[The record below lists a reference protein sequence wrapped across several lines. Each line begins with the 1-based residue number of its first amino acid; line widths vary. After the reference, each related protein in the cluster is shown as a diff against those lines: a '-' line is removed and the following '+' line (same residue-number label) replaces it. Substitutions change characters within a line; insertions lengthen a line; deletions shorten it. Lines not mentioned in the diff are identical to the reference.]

1 MNFSALKNVDMKQ
14 LQGLASNMDM
24 GAITSG
30 LSGLSLPG
38 ASVAKDGIKP
48 SENALPVNNGKLN
61 LTAYSQDLVD
71 LLHKKI
77 EDSTDTIKNE
87 MIAVIGTHLNNSK
100 KEIIDSI
107 VIPTQTI
114 AKLLAQQLDGT
125 KSFQIFIYALLKDNF
140 KLFEEAI
147 KKTFKPQGSSSE
159 ELIYNEKNINNTDII
174 NKIIDKLK
182 NELHGALQ
190 SSNKKKGDWFSGGKL
205 NRNCKMCSSR
215 RRSKEMTKKRKLLR
229 IPSTT
234 SEFTRKTS
242 IRFASSPFSSKS
254 RKLLRSLRLRRR
266 S

>member
-1 MNFSALKNVDMKQ
+1 MNFAAIKD
-14 LQGLASNMDM
+14 LASANMGKLDI
-24 GAITSG
+24 GALSSG

-140 KLFEEAI
+140 KLFESAI
-147 KKTFKPQGSSSE
+147 IETFKNQGSNTYSKQLE
-159 ELIYNEKNINNTDII
+159 YNEKNINTPAII
-174 NKIIDKLK
+174 NKIIDNLK
-182 NELHGALQ
+182 NQLHGALQ
-190 SSNKKKGDWFSGGKL
+190 YSKKKEGLFSGGKSI
-205 NRNCKMCSSR
+205 RNCKICSSR
-215 RRSKEMTKKRKLLR
+215 RKSKEMTKKRK
-229 IPSTT
+229 
-234 SEFTRKTS
+234 
-242 IRFASSPFSSKS
+242 S
-254 RKLLRSLRLRRR
+254 RKLLRYAAHISGVQSLSSATFGNPVR
-266 S
+266 SKLN